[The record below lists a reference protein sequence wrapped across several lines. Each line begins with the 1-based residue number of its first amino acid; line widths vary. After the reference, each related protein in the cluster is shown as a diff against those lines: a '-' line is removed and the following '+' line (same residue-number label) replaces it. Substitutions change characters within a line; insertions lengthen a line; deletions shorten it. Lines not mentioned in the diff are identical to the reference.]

1 MGFFGNLVS
10 GTRNL
15 FNSAA
20 SAVKKFGAPVYNFL
34 NDHRAA
40 IQGAVKYAAPVFAPG
55 VDKAFAVA
63 DKGRALGFY
72 QKGGSVKRR
81 KA

>member
-10 GTRNL
+10 GARNL
-15 FNSAA
+15 FNSAREG
-20 SAVKKFGAPVYNFL
+20 VKRFGAPIYNFI
-34 NDHRAA
+34 DKYRAP
-40 IQGAVKYAAPVFAPG
+40 ITTVSSFVPGLQPAVERGYAL
-55 VDKAFAVA
+55 A
-63 DKGRALGFY
+63 DEGRRRGFY

>member
-10 GTRNL
+10 SARNL
-15 FNSAA
+15 FNSAQA
-20 SAVKKFGAPVYNFL
+20 TVKRFGAPAYDFL
-34 NDHRAA
+34 K
-40 IQGAVKYAAPVFAPG
+40 KYQHPITTVSSLVPG
-55 VDKAFAVA
+55 LQPAVDKGYALA
-63 DKGRALGFY
+63 DEGRRRGFY